1 MQTKSRVVVW
11 ETDGRREMGK
21 SWLPLKD
28 EPLRSFCTAFVATIM
43 PAPQAYGL
51 RAIDAETLDI
61 LVDNYAG
68 ALALN
73 AKPSNR
79 TRTII
84 AAKQMA
90 KVALIAGMR
99 IVYTRLNAADLSN
112 DQREA
117 LGLPVIGAGHMRIA
131 AAATT
136 AGITMPGC
144 VETQMKIAA

>member
-1 MQTKSRVVVW
+1 
-11 ETDGRREMGK
+11 MGK

-28 EPLRSFCTAFVATIM
+28 EPLLSFCGAFVATIM

-51 RAIDAETLDI
+51 RTIDAETLDI
-61 LVDNYAG
+61 LVNNYAG
-68 ALALN
+68 ALSLN
-73 AKPSNR
+73 ASPRER
-79 TRTII
+79 TRTVI

-99 IVYTRLNAADLSN
+99 IVYTRLNAANLGN

-131 AAATT
+131 VAATT

-144 VETQMKIAA
+144 VETPMKIAA

>member
-1 MQTKSRVVVW
+1 
-11 ETDGRREMGK
+11 MGK

-28 EPLRSFCTAFVATIM
+28 EPLRSFCTAFVATIT

-61 LVDNYAG
+61 LVNNYAS

-73 AKPSNR
+73 ASPAQR
-79 TRTII
+79 TRTVI

-99 IVYTRLNAADLSN
+99 ILYTRMSAANLSN
-112 DQREA
+112 EHREA
-117 LGLPVIGAGHMRIA
+117 LGLPVVGEGHMRIA
-131 AAATT
+131 AAA
-136 AGITMPGC
+136 AAQPSIVMPAPRA
-144 VETQMKIAA
+144 MKIAA

>member
-1 MQTKSRVVVW
+1 
-11 ETDGRREMGK
+11 MGK

-51 RAIDAETLDI
+51 RPIDAETLDI
-61 LVDNYAG
+61 LVNNYASSM
-68 ALALN
+68 ALSASP
-73 AKPSNR
+73 AAR
-79 TRTII
+79 TRTTL

-99 IVYTRLNAADLSN
+99 ILYTRMNAANLSN
-112 DQREA
+112 DRREA
-117 LGLPVIGAGHMRIA
+117 LGLPAIGAGHMRIA

-136 AGITMPGC
+136 AGVTMPAR
-144 VETQMKIAA
+144 VENAMKIAA